1 MVDNSQDRNE
11 FKGKTG
17 LMRLMNATRYSI
29 DGLCTAFK
37 EEQAFRQVLYC
48 ALIGIPL
55 AAIIAKEWAHFAML
69 FASLIIPLIVELLNS
84 AIENTVDRISLEEH
98 ALSKKAKDLGS
109 AAQIVAQFF
118 VVVIWL
124 SYLCW
129 IFLS

>member
-1 MVDNSQDRNE
+1 MADSSQNRNE

-17 LMRLMNATRYSI
+17 LMRLMNATRYSV

-55 AAIIAKEWAHFAML
+55 AAIIAKEWAHFALL
-69 FASLIIPLIVELLNS
+69 FASLILPLIVELLNS